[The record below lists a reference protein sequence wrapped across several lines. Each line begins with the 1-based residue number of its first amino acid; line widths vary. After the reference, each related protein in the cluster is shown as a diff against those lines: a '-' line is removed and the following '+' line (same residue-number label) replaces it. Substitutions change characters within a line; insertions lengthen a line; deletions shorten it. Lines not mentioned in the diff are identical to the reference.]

1 MWARRI
7 DMRKSKFGVA
17 IAPAA
22 LFTAAFVAGS
32 ASADDSNFLASLRKQ
47 TMLVS
52 TIPDNGDVNP
62 YAVVVAPISVGKIKK
77 GDVLVDNFNDH
88 NNLQGLGTTI
98 VDYGAGSNAVTVFA
112 SVPRHLAQCP
122 GGVGLTT
129 AMTMLKSGYV
139 IVGSLPSDDGTMN
152 TAGRGCLIV
161 FDANGKFVETLAD
174 AKINGPWGNMAV
186 VDHGQNAT
194 LFISNIGAGPRP
206 SGGSDHASVVRF
218 ELAIAKGPPT
228 IQSETVIGSGFSEKP
243 DKDVF
248 VIGPTGLVLDKN
260 GTLYVS
266 DAMGNS
272 VNAIPQALTRK
283 DSAGTGTVITKDG
296 MLKRPLAMTMAPN
309 GNLLVVNALNGEV
322 VEVNPAT
329 HEQVAARWVNVDKA
343 QSPPGSGDLFGIAL
357 TLDGKGFYYVND
369 DVNELALAH

>member
-1 MWARRI
+1 MQTRI
-7 DMRKSKFGVA
+7 ILSIRSFLLAAA
-17 IAPAA
+17 IVLPTLPAA
-22 LFTAAFVAGS
+22 AA
-32 ASADDSNFLASLRKQ
+32 DSNFLSGLQKQ

-52 TIPDNGDVNP
+52 TVPDNGDVNP
-62 YAVVVAPISVGKIKK
+62 YAVLVAPLSIGKIKK

-98 VDYGAGSNAVTVFA
+98 VDYSAGSKAVSLFA

-122 GGVGLTT
+122 GGVGMTT

-139 IVGSLPSDDGTMN
+139 IVGSLPSDDGTMS
-152 TAGRGCLIV
+152 TAGQGCLIV
-161 FDANGKFVETLAD
+161 FDSNGKFVEVLAD
-174 AKINGPWGNMAV
+174 GKINGPWGNMAV
-186 VDHGQNAT
+186 IDRGNSAT

-206 SGGSDHASVVRF
+206 AGGSNHATVVRF
-218 ELAIAKGPPT
+218 ELTIAKGAPT
-228 IQSETVIGSGFSEKP
+228 IKSEAVIGSGFAEKP

-266 DAMGNS
+266 DAMGDS

-283 DSAGTGTVITKDG
+283 DSAGTGSVITKDG
-296 MLKRPLAMTMAPN
+296 MLKRPLAMAMVPN
-309 GNLLVVNALNGEV
+309 GDLLVINALNGEV
-322 VEVNPAT
+322 VEINPAS

-343 QSPPGSGDLFGIAL
+343 QSPPGNGNLFGIAL
-357 TLDGKGFYYVND
+357 TLDRKGFYYVND

>member
-1 MWARRI
+1 MQARNFLKVRI
-7 DMRKSKFGVA
+7 KSFLFAAAA
-17 IAPAA
+17 IAIPAFASVAAEGGFLNA
-22 LFTAAFVAGS
+22 LQ
-32 ASADDSNFLASLRKQ
+32 RQ

-62 YAVVVAPISVGKIKK
+62 YAVVVAPLSIGKIKK
-77 GDVLVDNFNDH
+77 GDVLVDNFNDR

-98 VDYGAGSNAVTVFA
+98 VDYSADTKAVTLFA

-129 AMTMLKSGYV
+129 AMAMLRSGYV
-139 IVGSLPSDDGTMN
+139 IVGSLPSDDGTMK
-152 TAGRGCLIV
+152 TGGQGCLIV
-161 FDANGKFVETLAD
+161 FDSNDKFVEALAD

-186 VDHGQNAT
+186 VDHGSSAT
-194 LFISNIGAGPRP
+194 LFVSNIGAGARP
-206 SGGSDHASVVRF
+206 SGGSNHATVVRF

-228 IQSETVIGSGFSEKP
+228 IKSETVIGSGFSEMP

-266 DAMGNS
+266 NALGNS
-272 VNAIPQALTRK
+272 INAIPQALTRK
-283 DSAGTGTVITKDG
+283 DSAGTGTVITKGG
-296 MLKRPLAMTMAPN
+296 MLKRPLAMTLAPN
-309 GNLLVVNALNGEV
+309 GNLIVANAQNGEV
-322 VEVNPAT
+322 VEVNPST

>member
-1 MWARRI
+1 MPAPGI
-7 DMRKSKFGVA
+7 LKGGIKSFLFAAAA
-17 IAPAA
+17 IAIPAFA
-22 LFTAAFVAGS
+22 TAAAEPGFL
-32 ASADDSNFLASLRKQ
+32 DSLQKQ

-62 YAVVVAPISVGKIKK
+62 YAVVVAPLSIGKIQK

-98 VDYGAGSNAVTVFA
+98 VDYSAGSKAVTLFA
-112 SVPRHLAQCP
+112 TVPRHLAQCP

-129 AMTMLKSGYV
+129 AMTMLRSGYV
-139 IVGSLPSDDGTMN
+139 IVGSLPSDDGTMR
-152 TAGRGCLIV
+152 TAGQGCLIV
-161 FDANGKFVETLAD
+161 FDSNGKFVEALAD
-174 AKINGPWGNMAV
+174 ANINGPWGNMAV
-186 VDHGQNAT
+186 VDRGSSAT
-194 LFISNIGAGPRP
+194 LFISNIGAGARP
-206 SGGSDHASVVRF
+206 SGGSNHAAVVRF
-218 ELAIAKGPPT
+218 ELAIANGPPT
-228 IQSETVIGSGFSEKP
+228 IKSETVIGSGFSETP

-266 DAMGNS
+266 NALGNS

-283 DSAGTGTVITKDG
+283 DGAGTGAVITKDG

>member
-1 MWARRI
+1 MQTRVILGIGSFLLAA
-7 DMRKSKFGVA
+7 VLPA
-17 IAPAA
+17 LPAA
-22 LFTAAFVAGS
+22 AA
-32 ASADDSNFLASLRKQ
+32 DSNFLGGLQKQ

-62 YAVVVAPISVGKIKK
+62 YAVLVAPLSIGKIKK

-98 VDYGAGSNAVTVFA
+98 VDYGAGSKAVTLFA

-122 GGVGLTT
+122 GGVGMTT

-139 IVGSLPSDDGTMN
+139 IVGSLPSDDGTMR
-152 TAGRGCLIV
+152 TAGQGCLIV
-161 FDANGKFVETLAD
+161 FDSNGKFVEALAD

-186 VDHGQNAT
+186 VDRGESAT
-194 LFISNIGAGPRP
+194 LFISNIGAGARP
-206 SGGSDHASVVRF
+206 SGGSNHATVVRF

-228 IQSETVIGSGFSEKP
+228 IKSETVIGSGFAEKP

-266 DAMGNS
+266 DAIGDS

-296 MLKRPLAMTMAPN
+296 MLKRPLAMAMVPN
-309 GNLLVVNALNGEV
+309 GDLLVVNALNGEV
-322 VEVNPAT
+322 VEVNPAS

-343 QSPPGSGDLFGIAL
+343 QSPPGNGNLFGIAL
-357 TLDGKGFYYVND
+357 TLDRKGFYYVND